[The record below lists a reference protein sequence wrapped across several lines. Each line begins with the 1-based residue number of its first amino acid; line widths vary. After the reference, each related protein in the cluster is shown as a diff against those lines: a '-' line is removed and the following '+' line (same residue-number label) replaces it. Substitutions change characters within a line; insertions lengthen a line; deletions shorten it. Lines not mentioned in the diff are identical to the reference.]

1 MFTLLCCVGDERKR
15 ACIYTHKGLANMLLK
30 DMGKEIRQFIFVSPN
45 LPYRK
50 EFCYGVSDV
59 TRGT

>member
-1 MFTLLCCVGDERKR
+1 VGDERKR

-45 LPYRK
+45 WPYRK